1 MGLDVFS
8 FFNFFFFL
16 GGIRSDLGVLRGGR
30 RRDGE

>member
-8 FFNFFFFL
+8 FFNFFFL

-30 RRDGE
+30 CRDGE